1 MRGIQ
6 QALDT
11 RQNGEVERDRRQ
23 KSNVKRTC
31 IEQGEDMIALLSRKS
46 TKAERTSGRK
56 RERSAQ
62 RGAQLSKRLSG
73 PFKIR
78 VVSFQNTETYWKR
91 DSIRPR
97 SPYLQRTFD
106 DCLFIQGGSI
116 GSMSNASDCTQSDR
130 RVDRPRPAGG
140 CGDFR
145 DLVSI

>member
-46 TKAERTSGRK
+46 TKAERTSGGENDQYSEK
-56 RERSAQ
+56 
-62 RGAQLSKRLSG
+62 LSYLNNYRAFSRYELLV
-73 PFKIR
+73 FKILR
-78 VVSFQNTETYWKR
+78 
-91 DSIRPR
+91 SIGDEIR
-97 SPYLQRTFD
+97 SGLGSTYLQKTFD

-130 RVDRPRPAGG
+130 RVDRPAGG